1 MLEILLV
8 LSLVM
13 TVSGLAIPSYQAL
26 SVKKE
31 EDRFFDGLIR
41 DIYFAQA
48 ESYRTKTSVM
58 VVFREQEGK
67 YEVVQSF
74 TSILPARKL
83 PATVKLKADSNLK
96 SISFSANGS
105 VTNAGTL
112 LFHTSVGEK
121 SLIVHLGKGRLV
133 FSG

>member
-1 MLEILLV
+1 MVLV

-13 TVSGLAIPSYQAL
+13 TVTAIAIPSYQAIV
-26 SVKKE
+26 VKKE
-31 EDRFFDGLIR
+31 EARFFDGLMR
-41 DIYFAQA
+41 DIYFAQS

-67 YEVVQSF
+67 YEVIQSF
-74 TSILPARKL
+74 KTIVPARNL
-83 PATVKLKADSNLK
+83 PATVKLKANSNLK
-96 SISFSANGS
+96 SVSFSANGS
-105 VTNAGTL
+105 VTSAGTL
-112 LFHTSVGEK
+112 LFSASTGEK

>member
-1 MLEILLV
+1 MLLV

-13 TVSGLAIPSYQAL
+13 TVAVLSIPSYQAIAA
-26 SVKKE
+26 KKE
-31 EDRFFDGLIR
+31 ETRFFDNLIR
-41 DIYFAQA
+41 DVYYAQS

-67 YEVVQSF
+67 YEIIQSF
-74 TSILPARKL
+74 KAILPARQL
-83 PATVKLKADSNLK
+83 PPTLKLKSTSNLK

-112 LFHTSVGEK
+112 LFSTSSGEK

>member
-1 MLEILLV
+1 MLLV
-8 LSLVM
+8 LSLMM
-13 TVSGLAIPSYQAL
+13 TVAVLSIPSYQAIAA
-26 SVKKE
+26 KKE
-31 EDRFFDGLIR
+31 EARFFDNLIR
-41 DIYFAQA
+41 DVYYAQS
-48 ESYRTKTSVM
+48 ESYRTKTSIM

-67 YEVVQSF
+67 YEIIQSF
-74 TSILPARKL
+74 KAILPARQL
-83 PATVKLKADSNLK
+83 PPTLKLKSTSNLK

-112 LFHTSVGEK
+112 LFSTSSGEK

>member
-1 MLEILLV
+1 MLLV

-13 TVSGLAIPSYQAL
+13 TVAVLSIPSYQAIAA
-26 SVKKE
+26 KKE
-31 EDRFFDGLIR
+31 EARFFDNFIR
-41 DIYFAQA
+41 DVYYAQS

-67 YEVVQSF
+67 YEIIQSF
-74 TSILPARKL
+74 KAILPARQL
-83 PATVKLKADSNLK
+83 PPTLKLKSTSNLK

-112 LFHTSVGEK
+112 LFSTSSGEK

>member
-1 MLEILLV
+1 MLLV

-13 TVSGLAIPSYQAL
+13 TVAVLSIPSYQAIAA
-26 SVKKE
+26 KKE
-31 EDRFFDGLIR
+31 EARFFDNLIR
-41 DIYFAQA
+41 DVYYAQS

-67 YEVVQSF
+67 YEIIQSF
-74 TSILPARKL
+74 KAILPARQL
-83 PATVKLKADSNLK
+83 PPTLKLKSTSNLK

-112 LFHTSVGEK
+112 LFSTSSGEK

>member
-1 MLEILLV
+1 MVLV

-13 TVSGLAIPSYQAL
+13 TVTAVAIPSYQAIA
-26 SVKKE
+26 VKKE
-31 EDRFFDGLIR
+31 EARFFDGLMR
-41 DIYFAQA
+41 DIYFAQS

-67 YEVVQSF
+67 YEVIQSF
-74 TSILPARKL
+74 KAIVPARNL
-83 PATVKLKADSNLK
+83 PSTVKLKANSTLK
-96 SISFSANGS
+96 SVSFSANGS
-105 VTNAGTL
+105 VTSAGTL
-112 LFHTSVGEK
+112 LFSTSTGEK

>member
-1 MLEILLV
+1 M

-13 TVSGLAIPSYQAL
+13 TVSVLGIPSYHAIAA
-26 SVKKE
+26 KKE
-31 EDRFFDGLIR
+31 EARFFDSLMR
-41 DIYFAQA
+41 DIYFAQS
-48 ESYRTKTSVM
+48 ESYRTKSPVM

-67 YEVVQSF
+67 YEVIQSF
-74 TSILPARKL
+74 KAILPARKL
-83 PATVKLKADSNLK
+83 PTTVKLKANSNLK

-112 LFHTSVGEK
+112 LFDTSTGEK